1 MKTPSQMPRTAI
13 LVEGALMVALAFAL
27 SCIPSISL
35 PLGGTISFFT
45 TLPII
50 MMSLRHGLRWG
61 LCTAAVYSLT
71 QTLQGM
77 DNVLYVKTLG
87 AMVAVILLDYVV
99 AYTCL
104 GLAGPLARRFKNKTL
119 GLVVGI
125 VVTGLMRYAC
135 AFVSGIVVWGQY
147 LDEGVNPWIHSLLY
161 NAGWLAPDLAIV
173 LLAALLLSRVPVLGI
188 LEDTK
193 KTQATV

>member
-1 MKTPSQMPRTAI
+1 MPRTAV

-50 MMSLRHGLRWG
+50 MMSLRHGLKWG
-61 LCTAAVYSLT
+61 LGTAAVYSLT
-71 QTLQGM
+71 QMIQGM
-77 DNVLYVKTLG
+77 DNVLYVKTIG
-87 AMVAVILLDYVV
+87 AMIIVILLDYIV

-104 GLAGPLARRFKNKTL
+104 GLTGPIARRFKNGTL

-125 VVTGLMRYAC
+125 LATGAMRYAC
-135 AFVSGIVVWGQY
+135 AFISGIVVWGQY
-147 LDEGVNPWIHSLLY
+147 LDEGVNPWIHSLSY

-173 LLAALLLSRVPVLGI
+173 MVAALLLSRVRVLGMI
-188 LEDTK
+188 ENAK
-193 KTQATV
+193 G